1 MFSTLTEKLLV
12 GALAVLMVTGSG
24 LAVYAGYEKLQ
35 NQKAQ
40 IAQLQAENA
49 QEKANTA
56 AALNAASAVAAAL
69 DARST
74 AAASAQHNHTAS
86 TAQLASAAAANPSTA
101 AVVPEAIW
109 SAIFGSTSNAK

>member
-12 GALAVLMVTGSG
+12 GALVVAMVIGSG
-24 LAVYAGYEKLQ
+24 LALYAGYERLQ
-35 NQKAQ
+35 SQKAQ

-69 DARST
+69 DAHST
-74 AAASAQHNHTAS
+74 AAAAGQQNHTAS
-86 TAQLASAAAANPSTA
+86 TTKLASAAAANPSTA
-101 AVVPEAIW
+101 AVVPEAVW
-109 SAIFGSTSNAK
+109 SAIFGSASNAK